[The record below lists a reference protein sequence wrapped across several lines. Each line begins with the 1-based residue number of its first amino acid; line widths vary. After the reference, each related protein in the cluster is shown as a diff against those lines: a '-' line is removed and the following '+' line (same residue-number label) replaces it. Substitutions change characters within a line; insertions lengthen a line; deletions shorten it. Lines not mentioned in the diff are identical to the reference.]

1 MPWFAPFIVR
11 DVTTSRGR
19 FVHLEFPLGLRV
31 DAAAFAE
38 LERAFVGASLRWSVR
53 QVSASAS

>member
-19 FVHLEFPLGLRV
+19 FVQLVFPPGLDV
-31 DAAAFAE
+31 DAIRFAE
-38 LERAFVGASLRWSVR
+38 LELAFRGASLRWTVK
-53 QVSASAS
+53 SARSTAS